1 MTVNLNQY
9 RWTVGV
15 FNNRKLPL
23 KKPHGPSLQKN
34 ILKTHL
40 IEIVIFLL
48 VLTVRYAIS
57 LSSAQNIR
65 LVRRSLFHSL
75 YFMSVLLYIHYV

>member
-9 RWTVGV
+9 RGTVGV
-15 FNNRKLPL
+15 FNDRKLPL
-23 KKPHGPSLQKN
+23 KKMHDPSLQKN

-40 IEIVIFLL
+40 IEILIFLL

-57 LSSAQNIR
+57 LSSTQNIR
-65 LVRRSLFHSL
+65 FLR
-75 YFMSVLLYIHYV
+75 